1 MEANISEI
9 DTLKLEAKSLIQKY
23 KSDKSSIH
31 PFDLKEVVL
40 ELRELDENDYL
51 KTLRLIPNDLLAEVI
66 AEMPDHLQGEASEKI
81 RKSKLI
87 KITEEMDTDDAA
99 TFIKNV
105 SEQSQS
111 LAEDILQHITPIE
124 QEVIRNLISYDEDV
138 AGAHMQTE
146 LFSVHETEVVGDA
159 IKRLRRLKNEGEI
172 QDISQVFI
180 LNSEDKFVCS
190 IGVEELVLINP
201 NDSFKSGLDSGKY
214 RRNEVVADHFEDL
227 KEVLEKALDY
237 NLSVIPVVN
246 ENHLLLG
253 RITSDDIYDFI
264 ESQATEDMY
273 GLAGVNAE
281 VEQTDDLFEVAKT
294 RATWLGVNLVTA
306 ILASYV
312 VALFDSTIQSY
323 VSLAILM
330 PIVAS
335 MGGNA
340 GTQSLTV
347 TVRQLSIGE
356 IDFEDAIDTLKK
368 EVILATGN
376 GFLFA
381 LVIGVLS
388 YLWFKMPL
396 LGVVIALST
405 VLNLVIAGFF
415 GAVIPLV
422 LMKAKIDPAVAST
435 VVLTTITDIFGFL
448 SFLGLAKIL
457 LV

>member
-415 GAVIPLV
+415 GAVIPLI

>member
-9 DTLKLEAKSLIQKY
+9 DNLKLEAKSLIQKY

-214 RRNEVVADHFEDL
+214 RRNEVFADHFEDL

-415 GAVIPLV
+415 GAVIPLI

>member
-388 YLWFKMPL
+388 YLWFKIPL

-415 GAVIPLV
+415 GAVIPLI
-422 LMKAKIDPAVAST
+422 LIKAKIDPAVAST

>member
-1 MEANISEI
+1 
-9 DTLKLEAKSLIQKY
+9 
-23 KSDKSSIH
+23 
-31 PFDLKEVVL
+31 
-40 ELRELDENDYL
+40 
-51 KTLRLIPNDLLAEVI
+51 
-66 AEMPDHLQGEASEKI
+66 
-81 RKSKLI
+81 
-87 KITEEMDTDDAA
+87 
-99 TFIKNV
+99 
-105 SEQSQS
+105 
-111 LAEDILQHITPIE
+111 
-124 QEVIRNLISYDEDV
+124 
-138 AGAHMQTE
+138 
-146 LFSVHETEVVGDA
+146 
-159 IKRLRRLKNEGEI
+159 
-172 QDISQVFI
+172 
-180 LNSEDKFVCS
+180 
-190 IGVEELVLINP
+190 
-201 NDSFKSGLDSGKY
+201 
-214 RRNEVVADHFEDL
+214 
-227 KEVLEKALDY
+227 
-237 NLSVIPVVN
+237 
-246 ENHLLLG
+246 
-253 RITSDDIYDFI
+253 
-264 ESQATEDMY
+264 MY

-381 LVIGVLS
+381 LVIGILS

>member
-180 LNSEDKFVCS
+180 LNSEDNFVCS

-227 KEVLEKALDY
+227 KEV
-237 NLSVIPVVN
+237 
-246 ENHLLLG
+246 
-253 RITSDDIYDFI
+253 
-264 ESQATEDMY
+264 
-273 GLAGVNAE
+273 
-281 VEQTDDLFEVAKT
+281 
-294 RATWLGVNLVTA
+294 
-306 ILASYV
+306 
-312 VALFDSTIQSY
+312 
-323 VSLAILM
+323 
-330 PIVAS
+330 
-335 MGGNA
+335 
-340 GTQSLTV
+340 
-347 TVRQLSIGE
+347 
-356 IDFEDAIDTLKK
+356 
-368 EVILATGN
+368 
-376 GFLFA
+376 
-381 LVIGVLS
+381 
-388 YLWFKMPL
+388 
-396 LGVVIALST
+396 
-405 VLNLVIAGFF
+405 
-415 GAVIPLV
+415 
-422 LMKAKIDPAVAST
+422 
-435 VVLTTITDIFGFL
+435 
-448 SFLGLAKIL
+448 
-457 LV
+457 

>member
-312 VALFDSTIQSY
+312 VALFDTTIQSY

-415 GAVIPLV
+415 GAVIPLI

>member
-201 NDSFKSGLDSGKY
+201 SDSFKSGLDSGKY

-388 YLWFKMPL
+388 YLWFKIPL

-415 GAVIPLV
+415 GAVIPLI

>member
-201 NDSFKSGLDSGKY
+201 NDSFKFGLDSGKY

>member
-201 NDSFKSGLDSGKY
+201 NDSFKFGLDSGKY

-237 NLSVIPVVN
+237 HLSVIPVVN